1 MNVQQ
6 IIDSLDDL
14 SLNELLQLQARV
26 SELIAQM
33 KAQPAPREG
42 TASYDAYRQMK
53 AEAPEDLG
61 QK

>member
-1 MNVQQ
+1 MDLQQ
-6 IIDSLDDL
+6 IIDSLDAL
-14 SLNELLQLQARV
+14 SLDELLQLQARV

-33 KAQPAPREG
+33 KTQPAPTEG
-42 TASYDAYRQMK
+42 TASYEAYRQMK